1 MGNWSLGRM
10 KVAKH
15 KKVVVIPCSG
25 IGKALGSVSREATY
39 EVIEDFRKGVTDTT
53 CLALIVSGN
62 EETLQ
67 LVKNN
72 KCITI
77 DGCPLQC
84 AAKNVKLAG
93 GDLAASFRVVDTL
106 RENRRLKP
114 KTVTFLDQDGQE
126 LAHLLAE
133 QVAEKV
139 DELLR
144 K

>member
-1 MGNWSLGRM
+1 M
-10 KVAKH
+10 KAAKQSRI
-15 KKVVVIPCSG
+15 VVVPCSG

-39 EVIEDFRKGVTDTT
+39 EVVENLRKGVTDTT
-53 CLALIVSGN
+53 CLALIVSGD

-72 KCITI
+72 RCIAV

-84 AAKNVKLAG
+84 AAKNLKLAG
-93 GDLAASFRVVDTL
+93 GDLAASFRAVDTL
-106 RENRRLKP
+106 RENRKLKP
-114 KTVTFLDQDGQE
+114 KSVTFLDHDGQK
-126 LAHLLAE
+126 LANLLAE

>member
-1 MGNWSLGRM
+1 M
-10 KVAKH
+10 KNG
-15 KKVVVIPCSG
+15 KKKKILVIPCSG

-39 EVIEDFRKGVTDTT
+39 EVVENLRKGVTDTT
-53 CLALIVSGN
+53 CLALIVSGD

-72 KCITI
+72 RCIAV

-84 AAKNVKLAG
+84 AAKNVELAG

-106 RENRRLKP
+106 RENRKLKP
-114 KTVTFLDQDGQE
+114 KSVTFLDHDGQE
-126 LAHLLAE
+126 LANLLAV

-139 DELLR
+139 DELLKR
-144 K
+144 

>member
-1 MGNWSLGRM
+1 MET
-10 KVAKH
+10 AKRE
-15 KKVVVIPCSG
+15 KIVVIPCSG

-39 EVIEDFRKGVTDTT
+39 EVVENLRKAVTNTT
-53 CLALIVSGN
+53 CLALIVSGD

-72 KCITI
+72 RCIAV
-77 DGCPLQC
+77 DGCPLEC
-84 AAKNVKLAG
+84 AAKNVRLAG

-106 RENRRLKP
+106 KENRKLKP
-114 KTVTFLDQDGQE
+114 KSVTFLDHDGQE
-126 LAHLLAE
+126 LASLLAE

>member
-1 MGNWSLGRM
+1 MET
-10 KVAKH
+10 AKRE
-15 KKVVVIPCSG
+15 KIVVIPCSG

-39 EVIEDFRKGVTDTT
+39 EVVENLRKAVTDTT
-53 CLALIVSGN
+53 CLALIVSGD

-72 KCITI
+72 RCIAV
-77 DGCPLQC
+77 DGCPLEC
-84 AAKNVKLAG
+84 AAKNVRLAG

-106 RENRRLKP
+106 KENRKLKP
-114 KTVTFLDQDGQE
+114 KSVTFLDHDGQE
-126 LAHLLAE
+126 LASLLAE